1 MKTKPLTKTAVRV
14 YEAVRAFIA
23 DTGRS
28 PTYEEIYEG
37 SGVDPNTVT
46 SALSQLEKRGKIVRP
61 VKGLIA
67 IPGQPIPNPP
77 IRVKLG
83 YQRRTEKRKRECLT
97 CGGDFDSEWNGNRV
111 CKPCKT
117 SSTWVSSQSNDYSTP
132 GLRSA

>member
-67 IPGQPIPNPP
+67 IPGEPVPNPP

-83 YQRRTEKRKRECLT
+83 YQRRTEKRKRRCLD
-97 CGGDFDSEWNGNRV
+97 CGNTFDSEHAGNRV
-111 CKPCKT
+111 CHPCKGT
-117 SSTWVSSQSNDYSTP
+117 HRWRSSQGNSYAAP
-132 GLRSA
+132 GLRI